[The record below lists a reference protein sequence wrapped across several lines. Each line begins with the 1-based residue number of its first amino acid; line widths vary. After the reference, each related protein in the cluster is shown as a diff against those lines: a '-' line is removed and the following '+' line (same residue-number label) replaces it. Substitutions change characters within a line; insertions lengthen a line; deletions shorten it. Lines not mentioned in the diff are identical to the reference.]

1 MPKQLIL
8 AEKPSQAQDI
18 AKGLN
23 DNFSRNDGY
32 LEGSRYVISWGYGHL
47 IELEEPDAYDERY
60 SKWSLEDLPIIPER
74 FKYRVSKDGAK
85 QFKIIKSIVGRQDIE
100 SIVIATDPGREGELI
115 ARLILMMSGNKKP
128 IYRFWTSKA
137 LTPEAVREAF
147 GNLKPGVEFDRLY
160 HAAVARQQADWLI
173 GMNVSRAFSVK
184 HNARPP
190 LSLGRVQTPTLRLIV
205 DRELEIRNF
214 KPQDYW
220 LLRALFK
227 HERGEYEA
235 LWFGGTENEA
245 GGKASDVF
253 TPSGDNE
260 RTTGGDIEESTEKDA
275 SSRIPSEAFA
285 KQIMGR
291 IHGKDGI
298 IESCTHNVKKEAPPL
313 LFSLTVL
320 QQEANKL
327 FGYSADRT
335 LDIAQALYE
344 KKLITY
350 PRSDSQHLNDEM
362 AKDVPEILQ
371 KLTGYRN
378 VPFDISK
385 CMVSCNNKRVFDS
398 SKLTDHH
405 ALIPTGKL
413 PEGLNQDEQDIY
425 DLVVRRFIAAFYPNF
440 EFKTTVVIT
449 TVGQD
454 RFKSSGK
461 VVISLGWKDIYGSK
475 DKDQLLPEMKKND
488 LVKTLKADIEKKQT
502 TPPPRFTDASILEA
516 MSKAAKYVTDPQ
528 LKKILKETAGIGT
541 PASIPHHC
549 PVVVRA
555 SNNIKILP
563 IGEFIDSFIKTDEGC
578 KEIDGYYTLTFTTD
592 GRVRWSPINHIHKHL
607 YSGPIY
613 AITLE
618 NGAMVEVTKYHNI
631 FVLQDGE
638 IKLIQS
644 NEIKKGDYVIVPEKY
659 TLPEVV
665 NEQIDEDIAFLVGLF
680 ISEGSFSYGE
690 PIKRIKLSQTS
701 LNKICAKA
709 EELKWVAK
717 GKDFKCFYNL
727 RKANGILGKNLLKL
741 LDVLGI
747 KPEEIPETS
756 LIGKRTESR
765 LCLNFGERHYRHGV
779 GDHVKEICR
788 RKGFGFAEVRSKA
801 SNAIKVEVKSKDL
814 IKTFVSI
821 GLTNGAFNKRI
832 PVCFFTATDSVKTA
846 LLKGLFCGDS
856 NSRIRKEKKRTG
868 VEINYYSANRRLITD
883 IYFLLNSFGVIP
895 SITERYSI
903 TRGKRFKGYI
913 LSINSSLYFRKIID
927 ALPDH
932 LAVEKEFIKES
943 ETHDK
948 KGIPLIQSGLINLEK
963 VRIRE
968 TSSLSMRYK
977 RLSKKILIDLLQIIE
992 KKKGID
998 AARKVGI
1005 PEKLLDFYL
1014 NGDILLLK
1022 VKDIKI
1028 VRHTEEPVYDF
1039 SILGYER
1046 FVAGDMIFVHNTR
1059 ASIIETLKK
1068 REYITRK
1075 GKNIIPTEK
1084 GINLIGAVRSEPLS
1098 DVAYTAIWEQA
1109 LDDIASGKVRSSDD
1123 FMSGIKKYTAQ
1134 IVEKVKGSN
1143 TVISG
1148 ATGVGT
1154 AAGDGNGLG
1163 KCPECG
1169 KPVVESQ
1176 RAFGCSGYKEGCKFT
1191 IWKNSLERFGRKTI
1205 PASMVK
1211 NLLTGKEVKITGL
1224 KSKAGKEYEVP
1235 GKLVKDEK
1243 WGWKINLM
1251 FGGK

>member
-541 PASIPHHC
+541 PAT
-549 PVVVRA
+549 RA
-555 SNNIKILP
+555 
-563 IGEFIDSFIKTDEGC
+563 
-578 KEIDGYYTLTFTTD
+578 
-592 GRVRWSPINHIHKHL
+592 
-607 YSGPIY
+607 
-613 AITLE
+613 
-618 NGAMVEVTKYHNI
+618 
-631 FVLQDGE
+631 
-638 IKLIQS
+638 
-644 NEIKKGDYVIVPEKY
+644 
-659 TLPEVV
+659 
-665 NEQIDEDIAFLVGLF
+665 
-680 ISEGSFSYGE
+680 
-690 PIKRIKLSQTS
+690 
-701 LNKICAKA
+701 
-709 EELKWVAK
+709 
-717 GKDFKCFYNL
+717 
-727 RKANGILGKNLLKL
+727 GIL
-741 LDVLGI
+741 
-747 KPEEIPETS
+747 
-756 LIGKRTESR
+756 
-765 LCLNFGERHYRHGV
+765 
-779 GDHVKEICR
+779 
-788 RKGFGFAEVRSKA
+788 
-801 SNAIKVEVKSKDL
+801 
-814 IKTFVSI
+814 
-821 GLTNGAFNKRI
+821 
-832 PVCFFTATDSVKTA
+832 
-846 LLKGLFCGDS
+846 
-856 NSRIRKEKKRTG
+856 
-868 VEINYYSANRRLITD
+868 
-883 IYFLLNSFGVIP
+883 
-895 SITERYSI
+895 
-903 TRGKRFKGYI
+903 
-913 LSINSSLYFRKIID
+913 
-927 ALPDH
+927 
-932 LAVEKEFIKES
+932 
-943 ETHDK
+943 
-948 KGIPLIQSGLINLEK
+948 
-963 VRIRE
+963 
-968 TSSLSMRYK
+968 
-977 RLSKKILIDLLQIIE
+977 
-992 KKKGID
+992 
-998 AARKVGI
+998 
-1005 PEKLLDFYL
+1005 
-1014 NGDILLLK
+1014 
-1022 VKDIKI
+1022 
-1028 VRHTEEPVYDF
+1028 
-1039 SILGYER
+1039 
-1046 FVAGDMIFVHNTR
+1046 
-1059 ASIIETLKK
+1059 ETLKK
-1068 REYITRK
+1068 REYIIRK
-1075 GKNIIPTEK
+1075 GKNIMPTEK
-1084 GINLIGAVRSEPLS
+1084 GIALIEAVRNEPLS

-1109 LDDIASGKVRSSDD
+1109 LDDIASGKVISSDD

-1134 IVEKVKGSN
+1134 IVEKVKSSN

-1205 PASMVK
+1205 PSGMVK
-1211 NLLTGKEVKITGL
+1211 NLLVGKEVKITGL
-1224 KSKAGKEYEVP
+1224 KSKSGKEYEVP

-1243 WGWKINLM
+1243 WGWKIELQ